1 MPTARSS
8 TRAAETR
15 RAIAEVRPLLQFRAA
30 TLRGKA
36 LAGARIGFGVII
48 GLSVAAAWFPA
59 YADNPRFP
67 PGEVLILLPT
77 GYISVLVISIVS
89 AAASGGGRELL
100 NREHATA
107 FPVSPTTDHL
117 GALLMAPLNI
127 AWLLQSWAMLGITA
141 YAIGPRPT
149 LLAAQL
155 PVLICLVAATA
166 IAQLLAWSVE
176 WVRRGP
182 HGRTLTRSGV
192 AALGLTFAYLI
203 VTDRLVPM
211 LDNSPTLRITLG
223 VLNGARG
230 QWGPWLEVVLALTL
244 IALVAI
250 ALGAVVNHAVARRPA
265 RDELRVES
273 SARAPRPHPG
283 SDLLAVLRID
293 RAGIWRSVPLRRGLT
308 VLALLPGLVALA
320 SALEWNMLCLMP
332 GLVASG
338 GALLF
343 GVNAW
348 CLDGRGALWRDSL
361 PAAPRL
367 VYLSRVVALVEVLLL
382 AITLTMVMAAL
393 RAGVPSPVELAA
405 VVCSALV
412 VTGQV
417 VSGSLRWSVR
427 RPFAVDLRSARAT
440 PAPPLVMVGYSSR
453 LAVATTFSGLL
464 FASTTLTGDVWA
476 PVLLAVP
483 MLLVSA
489 YRLYLTSN
497 AWAEP
502 ATRARVIA
510 TVAS

>member
-141 YAIGPRPT
+141 YAIGPLPT

-155 PVLICLVAATA
+155 PVLIWLVAATA

-273 SARAPRPHPG
+273 SARAP
-283 SDLLAVLRID
+283 
-293 RAGIWRSVPLRRGLT
+293 
-308 VLALLPGLVALA
+308 
-320 SALEWNMLCLMP
+320 C
-332 GLVASG
+332 
-338 GALLF
+338 
-343 GVNAW
+343 
-348 CLDGRGALWRDSL
+348 
-361 PAAPRL
+361 
-367 VYLSRVVALVEVLLL
+367 
-382 AITLTMVMAAL
+382 
-393 RAGVPSPVELAA
+393 
-405 VVCSALV
+405 CS
-412 VTGQV
+412 
-417 VSGSLRWSVR
+417 S
-427 RPFAVDLRSARAT
+427 
-440 PAPPLVMVGYSSR
+440 
-453 LAVATTFSGLL
+453 
-464 FASTTLTGDVWA
+464 
-476 PVLLAVP
+476 
-483 MLLVSA
+483 
-489 YRLYLTSN
+489 
-497 AWAEP
+497 
-502 ATRARVIA
+502 
-510 TVAS
+510 